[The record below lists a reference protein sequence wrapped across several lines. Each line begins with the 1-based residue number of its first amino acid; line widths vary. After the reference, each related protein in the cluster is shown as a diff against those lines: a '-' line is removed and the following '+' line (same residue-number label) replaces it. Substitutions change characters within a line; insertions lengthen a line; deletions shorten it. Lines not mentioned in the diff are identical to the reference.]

1 MSMRYSDDIIEE
13 VRQKNDIVD
22 VVSQYVRLTRRGS
35 TYFGLCPFHNEK
47 TPSFSVTP
55 GKQMYYCFGCGAGG
69 NVYNFIME
77 YENYTFGEALKHLAD
92 RAGVE
97 LPKIEYSREVREKAE
112 QRAELLEINKQA
124 AQYYYYQLRTE
135 GGKIGYQYLSGR
147 GLSEET
153 MRKFGLGYSD
163 KFGGGL
169 YKFLKSKGYS
179 DERLRESG
187 LFNVDER
194 HGMYDKFWNR
204 VIFPIMDVN
213 NRVIGFGGRVMGDGK
228 PKYLN
233 SPETKIFDKSRN
245 LYGLNIARTTRKK
258 YLILCEGYMDVI
270 SMHQAGF
277 TNAVASLGTALTSG
291 HASLLKRYT
300 QEVLLLY
307 DSDEAG
313 IRAALRGIPILRD
326 AGVSS
331 RVVNLKPYKDPD
343 EFIKNMGAEAFEER
357 LGQASDSFMFRVSI
371 AESEFPMDEP
381 QGQNRFFERCA
392 ELLLE
397 LKDELERNLYIEAI
411 VKKYRGQYGVSVE
424 DLRKRVNT
432 LALKGTPAE
441 NRTQPKTS
449 GGQNKKKKESASDQV
464 QKLMLTWLVTYPG
477 IFDKVAQYLNAED
490 FIVPLYKEVAQM
502 LFRQREEEGQV
513 NPAKLL
519 NSFTDS
525 EEQREV
531 ASLFNATI
539 HLETQQEQDRAFA
552 DTLLRIKAESLAEK
566 NRNLDPT
573 DMVGL
578 QQILR
583 EKKELEELGRK
594 RQELHISFE

>member
-1 MSMRYSDDIIEE
+1 MRYSDDIIEE

-22 VVSQYVRLTRRGS
+22 VVSQYVKLTRKGS
-35 TYFGLCPFHNEK
+35 SYFGLCPFHNEK

-69 NVYNFIME
+69 NVFNFIME

-97 LPKIEYSREVREKAE
+97 LPQIEYSKEVREKAQE
-112 QRAELLEINKQA
+112 RAELLEINKQA
-124 AQYYYYQLRTE
+124 AQYFYYQLRTE
-135 GGKIGYQYLSGR
+135 KGAQGYQYLTGR

-169 YKFLKSKGYS
+169 YQFLKAKGYG
-179 DERLRESG
+179 DDRLRESG

-245 LYGLNIARTTRKK
+245 LYGLNVARTTRRK

-313 IRAALRGIPILRD
+313 VRAALRAIPILRE
-326 AGVSS
+326 AGVNS
-331 RVVNLKPYKDPD
+331 RVVNLRPYKDPD
-343 EFIKNMGAEAFEER
+343 EFIKNLGAEAFEER
-357 LGQASDSFMFRVSI
+357 LEQASDSFMFRVSI
-371 AESEFPMDEP
+371 AESEFPMEEP

-392 ELLLE
+392 EMLLE

-411 VKKYRGQYGVSVE
+411 VKKYRGQYGISVE

-441 NRTQPKTS
+441 RRIQPKKS
-449 GGQNKKKKESASDQV
+449 QEGAPKKKKDSASDQA
-464 QKLMLTWLVTYPG
+464 QKLMLTWIVTYPK
-477 IFDKVAQYLNAED
+477 IFDKVAQYLTPED
-490 FIVPLYKEVAQM
+490 FVVPLYREVAQM
-502 LFRQREEEGQV
+502 LFSQREEGEV
-513 NPAKLL
+513 NPARLL

-539 HLETQQEQDRAFA
+539 HLETPKEQDQAFA
-552 DTLLRIKAESLAEK
+552 DTLLRIKAESLAER
-566 NRNLDPT
+566 NRNWNPT
-573 DMVGL
+573 DMAGL
-578 QQILR
+578 QEIIKA
-583 EKKELEELGRK
+583 KKELEELGRK
-594 RQELHISFE
+594 RRDLHISFE